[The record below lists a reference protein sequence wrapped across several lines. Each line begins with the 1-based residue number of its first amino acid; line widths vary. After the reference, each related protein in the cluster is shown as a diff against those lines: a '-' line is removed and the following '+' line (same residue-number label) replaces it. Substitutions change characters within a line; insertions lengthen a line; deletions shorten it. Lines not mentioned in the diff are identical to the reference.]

1 MLTCERVVHVLVEE
15 FVARLGVSHMRGG
28 VEAIQGCFMSEG
40 DAQSISGGESKVPI
54 GQLKVWV
61 EWGLKPTCA
70 VADACRAPESG
81 KCRLVRGRVEKL

>member
-1 MLTCERVVHVLVEE
+1 VSCLLTPVRQSMHNRIVNSSDSPAMLTCERVVHVLVEE

-61 EWGLKPTCA
+61 E
-70 VADACRAPESG
+70 
-81 KCRLVRGRVEKL
+81 